1 MISTF
6 WQNRNVLVTGATGL
20 LGSWMVEDLLDR
32 QANVVAIVRD
42 GVPRSKLALS
52 GVQQRINVVN
62 GDIED
67 FRLIERTL
75 AEYEVTSVFHL
86 AAQTQVLV
94 ANRSP
99 LSTFESNVRGTYL
112 LMEACRVNPAVK
124 SIVVA
129 SSDKAYGSAEHLPYD
144 ETTPLRGVHPY
155 DVSKSCADLITNS
168 YAHSFGLP
176 VCITRCGNLYGGGDL
191 NWARIIPGTIRSIW
205 QNQAPII
212 RSDGT
217 LIRDYFYVRDAVDA
231 YLMLAEQMETK
242 GIRGEAYN
250 FSNEIQLSV
259 LALTQKLLILMGRE
273 DLQPI
278 VQGNNRG
285 EIKDQWLSAAKARD
299 QLSWHPR
306 FELDSALA
314 ETIEWYK
321 HHLQG
326 PVK

>member
-1 MISTF
+1 MSNF
-6 WQNRNVLVTGATGL
+6 WLNRNVLVTGATGL
-20 LGSWMVEDLLDR
+20 LGSWMVEELLRR

-42 GVPRSKLALS
+42 RVPRSKLAQS
-52 GVQQRINVVN
+52 GMMQRIDVVN

-67 FRLIERTL
+67 FRLMERTL
-75 AEYEVTSVFHL
+75 AEYEVSSVFHL

-129 SSDKAYGSAEHLPYD
+129 SSDKAYGAAEHLPYD

-168 YAHSFGLP
+168 YAHSFNVP

-191 NWARIIPGTIRSIW
+191 NWARIIPGTIRSIV

-217 LIRDYFYVRDAVDA
+217 LIRDYFYVRDAVEA

-242 GIRGEAYN
+242 GIRGEAFN

-259 LALTQKLLILMGRE
+259 LALTQKLLTLMGRE

-285 EIKDQWLSAAKARD
+285 EIKDQWLSAAKAREH
-299 QLSWHPR
+299 LGWHPHY
-306 FELDSALA
+306 ELDTALA
-314 ETIEWYK
+314 ETITWYRE
-321 HHLQG
+321 HLAG
-326 PVK
+326 ETA

>member
-1 MISTF
+1 MSNF
-6 WQNRNVLVTGATGL
+6 WLNRNVLVTGATGL
-20 LGSWMVEDLLDR
+20 LGSWMVEELLR
-32 QANVVAIVRD
+32 RHANVVAIVRD
-42 GVPRSKLALS
+42 RVPRSKLALS
-52 GVQQRINVVN
+52 GTMQRIDVVN

-168 YAHSFGLP
+168 YAHSFNVP

-191 NWARIIPGTIRSIW
+191 NWARIIPGTIRSIV

-242 GIRGEAYN
+242 GVRGEAFN

-259 LALTQKLLILMGRE
+259 LALTQKLLTLMGRE

-285 EIKDQWLSAAKARD
+285 EIKDQWLSAAKAREH
-299 QLSWHPR
+299 LGWRPHY
-306 FELDSALA
+306 ELDTALT
-314 ETIEWYK
+314 ETIAWYRE
-321 HHLQG
+321 HLASQ
-326 PVK
+326 PA